1 MRLLLSLL
9 LTAFAGVQLAG
20 CGSGRLEEQ
29 DEAVRHAWA
38 DTMNQYQRRI
48 DLVPDLLSRLP
59 LLAEREPRVVAAV
72 SEAHVIAQSVP
83 LEPALLDDPAAFTRV
98 QTSQMALGAALRE
111 LVAAA
116 DRQPELATDESYR
129 DLRAQLHG
137 LDGRI
142 AMARKRYA
150 EAVQAYNGSV
160 DDFPTSLTAAMFDYE
175 EKPALPVR
183 TETAESG
190 PALPGGE
197 TPKPLASN

>member
-1 MRLLLSLL
+1 MRLRLFLL
-9 LTAFAGVQLAG
+9 LAAFAGVQLAG
-20 CGSGRLEEQ
+20 CGSGKLEEQ
-29 DEAVRHAWA
+29 DATVRHAWA

-59 LLAEREPRVVAAV
+59 QLAEREPRVVAAV
-72 SEAHVIAQSVP
+72 SEAHARAQTMP
-83 LEPALLDDPAAFTRV
+83 LAPALLDDSEAFARA
-98 QTSQMALGAALRE
+98 QSAQMALGAALRE

-116 DRQPELATDESYR
+116 DRQPELAADENYR

-150 EAVQAYNGSV
+150 EAVRAYNGSV
-160 DDFPTSLTAAMFDYE
+160 NDFPSSLAAGMFDYE
-175 EKPALPVR
+175 EKPALPAR
-183 TETAESG
+183 TETPESW

-197 TPKPLASN
+197 TPKPLVSN

>member
-1 MRLLLSLL
+1 MRLRLFLL
-9 LTAFAGVQLAG
+9 LTAIAGVQLAG
-20 CGSGRLEEQ
+20 CGSGKLEKQ
-29 DEAVRHAWA
+29 DETVRQAWA
-38 DTMNQYQRRI
+38 ETMNQYQRRI
-48 DLVPDLLSRLP
+48 DLVPDLLSRVP
-59 LLAEREPRVVAAV
+59 LLAEREPQVVAAV
-72 SEAHVIAQSVP
+72 SEAHAGAQAVP
-83 LEPALLDDPAAFTRV
+83 LSPSLLDDPGAFARA
-98 QTSQMALGAALRE
+98 QSGQMALGTALRE

-116 DRQPELATDESYR
+116 DRQSELAADENYR

-160 DDFPTSLTAAMFDYE
+160 NDFPSSLTAGMFDYE
-175 EKPALPVR
+175 EKPALPAR
-183 TETAESG
+183 TGTPESW